1 MKQTKSKM
9 GMHRENVRVNG
20 FTLIEL
26 LVVIAIIAILAG
38 MLLPALNKARQSAQQ
53 MQCINALKQMN
64 TAGASYA
71 SQNNDSWVPFQMPA
85 SSEPGE
91 GNRRWAN
98 NKEFISILGVKV
110 ADINDI
116 WASAYWNTSFLC
128 PVNTY
133 SPTWGKGFRSS
144 WYIYGAGNKGGDEV
158 MAGTTKCNVFNLSRI
173 KSPSTK
179 LSFTEVVTGAEFG
192 LYQANWNQWLKYGDK
207 APDGD
212 TRYLSFRHGGGFT
225 SNVAYFDGHVA
236 NVHYSRLAWSSGSSL
251 PLVLQYFPYAMTNS
265 EVPW

>member
-1 MKQTKSKM
+1 MKQVMGKM
-9 GMHRENVRVNG
+9 GNYRERMSVNW

-71 SQNNDSWVPFQMPA
+71 SQNNDCWVPFQMPA
-85 SSEPGE
+85 GSEAGE
-91 GNRRWAN
+91 NNRRWAN
-98 NKEFISILGVKV
+98 NKEFISLLGVKT

-116 WASAYWNTSFLC
+116 WAAGYWNTSFLC

-133 SPTWGKGFRSS
+133 SPTWGKGFRST
-144 WYIYGAGNKGGDEV
+144 WYIYGAGNKGGDTV
-158 MAGTTKCNVFNLSRI
+158 MAGNTACNVFNLPRI

-179 LSFTEVVTGAEFG
+179 ISFTEVVTGAEFHM
-192 LYQANWNQWLKYGDK
+192 YQASWNNWLKWGDK
-207 APDGD
+207 APDD
-212 TRYLSFRHGGGFT
+212 STRYLSFRHGGGFT

-236 NVHYSRLAWSSGSSL
+236 NNHYSKLAYDSSNTKL
-251 PLVLQYFPYAMTNS
+251 LLQYFPYGTIL
-265 EVPW
+265 W

>member
-1 MKQTKSKM
+1 MKQTKNEM
-9 GMHRENVRVNG
+9 GNCRERMRVNG

-71 SQNNDSWVPFQMPA
+71 SQNNDCWVPFKMPA
-85 SSEPGE
+85 GSEAGE
-91 GNRRWAN
+91 NNRRWAN
-98 NKEFISILGVKV
+98 NTEFISILGVKT

-116 WASAYWNTSFLC
+116 WAAGYWSASFLC
-128 PVNTY
+128 PVNAY
-133 SPTWGKGFRSS
+133 SQTWGKGFRST
-144 WYIYGAGNKGGDEV
+144 WNVYGAGDKGGDTV
-158 MAGTTKCNVFNLSRI
+158 MAGSTSCNVFNLPRI

-179 LSFTEVVTGAEFG
+179 ISFTEVVTGAEFNM
-192 LYQANWNQWLKYGDK
+192 YQASWNNWLKWGDK

-236 NVHYSRLAWSSGSSL
+236 NSHYSKLAYNSSNTTL
-251 PLVLQYFPYAMTNS
+251 LLQYFPYGTIL
-265 EVPW
+265 W